1 MVVHVNVHVVH
12 QPLILNAPSNCV
24 HDVRVRRLV
33 RTAWPAGRGAR
44 HGRTAWRKS
53 ATATVSPRSL
63 CRGAASVWPGA
74 VSDEAAGQFTSSV
87 TAASHW
93 STFMASPWLTVSPM
107 LSLQGAVGPG
117 LHGPRQHL
125 PPTGPRH
132 TRPASFSVGS
142 DSASSSSI
150 PSHCP
155 HNYVVL
161 AGRRQ
166 ARQYLRNKYLRQK
179 PLVSRPPILHGPQ
192 SDTVEHKVVPVEA
205 LQTTDTP
212 TARAGQCPP
221 AFQEVESGCEAA
233 ALSLRGRG
241 AAPAPGQGAPPAR
254 THCW

>member
-1 MVVHVNVHVVH
+1 MCHYA
-12 QPLILNAPSNCV
+12 PATDLNAPCNCV
-24 HDVRVRRLV
+24 HAVRVCRLA
-33 RTAWPAGRGAR
+33 RTAWPVGRGAR

-53 ATATVSPRSL
+53 DTATVSPRSL

-74 VSDEAAGQFTSSV
+74 ASDEAAGQSTSSV
-87 TAASHW
+87 TAQSHL
-93 STFMASPWLTVSPM
+93 SKFHGVSELTMSPM
-107 LSLQGAVGPG
+107 LPLQGAVGSG

-132 TRPASFSVGS
+132 TRPASSSVSVGG
-142 DSASSSSI
+142 DSASSSPS
-150 PSHCP
+150 SHCP
-155 HNYVVL
+155 YNYFVL
-161 AGRRQ
+161 AGRQ
-166 ARQYLRNKYLRQK
+166 QVCQYLRNKYLRQK

-221 AFQEVESGCEAA
+221 AFQEVESGSEAA
-233 ALSLRGRG
+233 AFSLCGRG
-241 AAPAPGQGAPPAR
+241 AATAPGQGAPPAR